1 MALILIVD
9 DDFHTRELY
18 VSLLTPFGHQVL
30 EAKDG
35 REGLEQAR
43 LRKPDLIISDI
54 LMPTMNGYEFVTS
67 LRNVPALNKIPVIF
81 HSASFLDQEA
91 RALGA
96 SCGVSLFILKPCEPE
111 QALAIIH
118 QALGVEVGTPVRPPH
133 NEEKGDAIPVLI
145 DAYFKKGQELDAVSL
160 RLAALLDLGL
170 QLSRPC
176 ETQTLLWKAGHAARE
191 IVGAN
196 FAAVGILKDDGV
208 QQESLTIIGMDSA
221 TVETLEKATFGGGIF
236 YSLMAERKPQRAF
249 SPHRNPAALG
259 LPPCHP
265 PVHSFLGAPLLAGDH
280 LYGWIYV
287 AQKLSTLEFDD
298 EDERVLVALAA
309 QVGLAYENSLSLL
322 AIQEH
327 AAKLEA
333 EVEERKRAEHR
344 FRMLIETAPMGI
356 VIADK
361 RGRIAGVNSQAL
373 LMFGYEREELVGQSV
388 DVLLPERLRPS
399 HEGHRAGYARDPHAR
414 PMGVGMELFA
424 RRKDGTE
431 FPVEISLGPLEANG
445 EMLISS
451 IIVDISARKKMEKQL
466 RLSQRMEAI
475 GELAGGVAHDFNN
488 LLAVIL
494 GCTEVVLDALP
505 SEHSAAKKVEMIGQ
519 AASSAADLTR
529 QLLAFSRQQMLQP
542 RVLDLKEV
550 IDKTQVLLRR
560 LIGENIDIVIS
571 LDPSLGF
578 VKADPGQFE
587 QVLLNL
593 AVNARDAMP
602 KGGRLTIEARNVD
615 LDDTYRDE
623 RLVVVPGR
631 YVMLAVEDTGC
642 GMNRETQS
650 RIFDPFFT
658 TKELGKGT
666 GMGLATVYGI
676 VKQSGGY
683 IWVYSELS
691 KGTVFKVYLPLV
703 NQSAEPTRQIETDA
717 ANLRGSE
724 TILLA
729 EDSDSLREM
738 TKEYLE
744 SVGYSVIE
752 AASGKDALQHAKEFD
767 GMIHLLLTD
776 IVMPEISGPELAA
789 EITSFLPRIK
799 VIFTSGYTD
808 DAIARQGILDP
819 AVAFIQK
826 PYRPKALGRKIREV
840 LEAGSTKVG
849 SEART
854 DIPTPVH
861 TKAG

>member
-35 REGLEQAR
+35 KEGLEQAR

-67 LRNVPALNKIPVIF
+67 LRNISALNRIPVIF

-111 QALAIIH
+111 QALAIVH
-118 QALGVEVGTPVRPPH
+118 QALGVEVGTPAPPAPKT
-133 NEEKGDAIPVLI
+133 EKGDAIPVLI
-145 DAYFKKGQELDAVSL
+145 DAFFKRGQQLDAVSL

-176 ETQTLLWKAGHAARE
+176 ETMTLLTKAGNAARE

-196 FAAVGILKDDGV
+196 YAAVGIWREDAL
-208 QQESLTIIGMDSA
+208 QLESLTLIGMDSA
-221 TVETLEKATFGGGIF
+221 TVESMGKAAFGGGIF
-236 YSLMAERKPQRAF
+236 NSIMAERKPQRAF
-249 SPHRNPAALG
+249 SPHRNPVALG

-265 PVHSFLGAPLLAGDH
+265 PVHSFLGVPLLAGDH
-280 LYGWIYV
+280 LYGWLYV

-333 EVEERKRAEHR
+333 EIEERKRAENR

-361 RGRIAGVNSQAL
+361 RGRIVGANAQAL
-373 LMFGYEREELVGQSV
+373 RMFAYEREELIGQSV
-388 DVLLPERLRPS
+388 DMLLPERLRPS
-399 HEGHRAGYARDPHAR
+399 HEGHLAGYARDPHPR
-414 PMGVGMELFA
+414 PMGMELIA

-431 FPVEISLGPLEANG
+431 FPVEISLGPLEAND

-451 IIVDISARKKMEKQL
+451 IIVDISARKKMERQL

-494 GCTEVVLDALP
+494 GCTDVVLDSLP
-505 SEHSAAKKVEMIGQ
+505 AEHSAVKKVEMVRQ
-519 AASSAADLTR
+519 AACSAADLTR
-529 QLLAFSRQQMLQP
+529 QLLAFSRQQLLQP

-550 IDKTQVLLRR
+550 IGKTQVLLRR
-560 LIGENIDIVIS
+560 LIGENIDIAIS
-571 LDPSLGF
+571 LDPSLGC
-578 VKADPGQFE
+578 VKADPGQIE

-602 KGGRLTIEARNVD
+602 KGGRLAIEARNVE
-615 LDDTYRDE
+615 LDESYKDE
-623 RLVVVPGR
+623 HLAAVPGR

-642 GMNRETQS
+642 GMNRETQA

-683 IWVYSELS
+683 IWVYSELG

-703 NQSAEPTRQIETDA
+703 NQSTQPTQQKDPDGT
-717 ANLRGSE
+717 NLRGSE

-752 AASGKDALQHAKEFD
+752 SSSGQSALQQARDFD
-767 GMIHLLLTD
+767 GIIHLLLTD
-776 IVMPEISGPELAA
+776 IVMPEMSGPELAA
-789 EITSFLPRIK
+789 QIASFRSGIK
-799 VIFTSGYTD
+799 IIFTSGYTD

-819 AVAFIQK
+819 RVAFIQK
-826 PYRPKALGRKIREV
+826 PYRPKALARKIREV
-840 LEAGSTKVG
+840 LEGASIKASSDSQASLPAPV
-849 SEART
+849 RT
-854 DIPTPVH
+854 
-861 TKAG
+861 